1 MVSKVAQI
9 REAMSIAQELTKA
22 QILFVAVPVL
32 NEDDHTKLKLLQAS
46 RVLQMDREACPL
58 GEQSE

>member
-22 QILFVAVPVL
+22 QILFVAIPVL
-32 NEDDHTKLKLLQAS
+32 NEKDHIRLKMVQNTRFVALADD
-46 RVLQMDREACPL
+46 L

>member
-9 REAMSIAQELTKA
+9 REEMGIAQDLTKA
-22 QILFVAVPVL
+22 HILFVAIPVL
-32 NEDDHTKLKLLQAS
+32 NEEDHKKLQLLQAS
-46 RVLQMDREACPL
+46 RALQLSGESSPL